1 VGRLV
6 AVFRIGSSATAVVLL
21 VAFNLLPLAGVLVGG
36 WSVYTLLVLYWIE
49 NGIVGA
55 FAVARILRADGPAPR
70 PGTTVRLTGG
80 TSASR
85 LILVPFFIVH
95 YGTFWAV
102 HGIFVLSLP
111 VVLGRGSAATA
122 APPFEAVAIAAA
134 GLAISHGAS
143 FVLNYLGRR
152 EYVTTSPAAE
162 SMAPYGRVVILHM
175 AIILGVFVSLFL
187 GSPVGAVLVL
197 VVLKTV
203 VDLALHLGQHR
214 PPAAA
219 TAPNAGTPVLP
230 LS

>member
-55 FAVARILRADGPAPR
+55 FAVARILRAAGPPPPR
-70 PGTTVRLTGG
+70 GTAVRLTGG

-85 LILVPFFIVH
+85 LILVPFFLVH

-102 HGIFVLSLP
+102 HGVFVLSLP
-111 VVLGRGSAATA
+111 LFLERGSASVDG
-122 APPFEAVAIAAA
+122 PRFDVVAVNAI

-143 FVLNYLGRR
+143 FVLNYVGRR
-152 EYVTTSPAAE
+152 EYLATSAATE

-175 AIILGVFVSLFL
+175 AIILGVVVSLFL
-187 GSPVGAVLVL
+187 GSPAGVVLVL

-203 VDLALHLGQHR
+203 VDLALHLAHHR
-214 PPAAA
+214 PAAEA
-219 TAPNAGTPVLP
+219 GALAAGTPVVP
-230 LS
+230 VS